1 MRKNSANK
9 SKLTNPRNNRPSTT
23 DAVRRDKVQPNTD
36 PETMEPDLELDDLDD
51 ELMWPDDEL
60 YDEPELNT
68 KDTKAELNALY
79 GAATM
84 SVQDFDGDI
93 PGQPSFDSK
102 EFVKALEHESAR
114 LESLMA
120 EINAAKNLAKA
131 RFGFEKDTTS
141 YELVVAMNYL
151 SSKSR
156 QFKRA
161 VDAAES
167 VIERHGI

>member
-9 SKLTNPRNNRPSTT
+9 SKLTNPRNNHPSAT

-79 GAATM
+79 GAAAM
-84 SVQDFDGDI
+84 SVQDFDGDT

-141 YELVVAMNYL
+141 YELVVAINYL

>member
-1 MRKNSANK
+1 MRKNSTNK
-9 SKLTNPRNNRPSTT
+9 NKLTNPRNNHPSTT
-23 DAVRRDKVQPNTD
+23 DTSLQDKVTRNTD
-36 PETMEPDLELDDLDD
+36 PEPMEPNPELDD
-51 ELMWPDDEL
+51 ELMWPDDEP
-60 YDEPELNT
+60 DNMPELNA
-68 KDTKAELNALY
+68 KDAKAELNKLY
-79 GAATM
+79 GTAAT
-84 SVQDFDGDI
+84 SVEDFDGDT

-102 EFVKALEHESAR
+102 KFVKALEHESAC
-114 LESLMA
+114 LEGLMA

-131 RFGFEKDTTS
+131 RFGYEKDTPA
-141 YELVVAMNYL
+141 YELVVALNYL

>member
-23 DAVRRDKVQPNTD
+23 DARLRDKVQPNTG
-36 PETMEPDLELDDLDD
+36 PEPTLSEPEIDD
-51 ELMWPDDEL
+51 ELMWPDDEP
-60 YDEPELNT
+60 DDMPELNI
-68 KDTKAELNALY
+68 KDAKAELNKLY
-79 GAATM
+79 GTAAT
-84 SVQDFDGDI
+84 SVQDFDGDT

-102 EFVKALEHESAR
+102 DFVNALEHESAR
-114 LESLMA
+114 LEGLIA

-131 RFGFEKDTTS
+131 RFGYEKDTPA
-141 YELVVAMNYL
+141 YELVVALNYL
-151 SSKSR
+151 ASKSR

>member
-9 SKLTNPRNNRPSTT
+9 SKPTNLRNNRPSTT
-23 DAVRRDKVQPNTD
+23 DAGRRDKVQPDT
-36 PETMEPDLELDDLDD
+36 DLEPMWLD
-51 ELMWPDDEL
+51 PK
-60 YDEPELNT
+60 PEL
-68 KDTKAELNALY
+68 DTKAELNALY
-79 GAATM
+79 GAAAM
-84 SVQDFDGDI
+84 SVQDFDGDT

-131 RFGFEKDTTS
+131 RFGYEKDTPA

>member
-9 SKLTNPRNNRPSTT
+9 NKLTNPRNNRPSTT
-23 DAVRRDKVQPNTD
+23 DAGLQDKVQPNAD
-36 PETMEPDLELDDLDD
+36 PETMEPDLELDD

-60 YDEPELNT
+60 YDEPELNA
-68 KDTKAELNALY
+68 KDAKAELNKLY
-79 GAATM
+79 GAAAM
-84 SVQDFDGDI
+84 PVQDYDDNT

-114 LESLMA
+114 LEGLMA

-131 RFGFEKDTTS
+131 RFGYEKDTPA
-141 YELVVAMNYL
+141 YELVVALNYL

>member
-9 SKLTNPRNNRPSTT
+9 SKPTNPRNNRPSTT
-23 DAVRRDKVQPNTD
+23 DTGRRDKVQPNAD
-36 PETMEPDLELDDLDD
+36 PETTEPDLELNDLDD
-51 ELMWPDDEL
+51 ELMVPDPK
-60 YDEPELNT
+60 PELN
-68 KDTKAELNALY
+68 TKAELNALY
-79 GAATM
+79 GAAAM
-84 SVQDFDGDI
+84 SVQDFDGDT

-102 EFVKALEHESAR
+102 EFVKALECESAR
-114 LESLMA
+114 LEGLMV

-131 RFGFEKDTTS
+131 RFGFEKNTPA
-141 YELVVAMNYL
+141 YELVVALNYL
-151 SSKSR
+151 ASKSR

>member
-23 DAVRRDKVQPNTD
+23 DTVRRDKVQPNAD
-36 PETMEPDLELDDLDD
+36 P

-60 YDEPELNT
+60 DDEPELNT

-79 GAATM
+79 GAAAM
-84 SVQDFDGDI
+84 SVQDFDGDT
-93 PGQPSFDSK
+93 PGHPSFDSK
-102 EFVKALEHESAR
+102 KFVKALEHESAC
-114 LESLMA
+114 LEGLMA

-131 RFGFEKDTTS
+131 RFGYEKDTPA
-141 YELVVAMNYL
+141 YELVVALNYL

>member
-9 SKLTNPRNNRPSTT
+9 SKLTNPRINRPSTT

-36 PETMEPDLELDDLDD
+36 PETMEPDLKLDDLDD

-60 YDEPELNT
+60 DDEPELNA

-79 GAATM
+79 GAAAM
-84 SVQDFDGDI
+84 SVQDFDGDT
-93 PGQPSFDSK
+93 PGHPSFDSK

-114 LESLMA
+114 LEGLMA

-131 RFGFEKDTTS
+131 RFGYEKDTPA

-167 VIERHGI
+167 VIERHDI

>member
-9 SKLTNPRNNRPSTT
+9 NKLTNPRNNRPSTT
-23 DAVRRDKVQPNTD
+23 DAGRRDKIQPDT
-36 PETMEPDLELDDLDD
+36 DLEPMWLDD
-51 ELMWPDDEL
+51 ELDDEPMVP
-60 YDEPELNT
+60 DPKPEL
-68 KDTKAELNALY
+68 DAKAELNALY
-79 GAATM
+79 GAAAM
-84 SVQDFDGDI
+84 SVQDFDGDT

-102 EFVKALEHESAR
+102 EFVKALEHESAC
-114 LESLMA
+114 LESLMT

-131 RFGFEKDTTS
+131 RFEYEKDTPT

>member
-9 SKLTNPRNNRPSTT
+9 SKPTNLRNNRPSAT
-23 DAVRRDKVQPNTD
+23 DAGRRDKVQPDT
-36 PETMEPDLELDDLDD
+36 DLEPMWLDD
-51 ELMWPDDEL
+51 EPMVPDPK
-60 YDEPELNT
+60 PEL
-68 KDTKAELNALY
+68 DTKAELNALY
-79 GAATM
+79 GAAAM
-84 SVQDFDGDI
+84 SVQDFDGDT

-102 EFVKALEHESAR
+102 EFVKALEHESAC
-114 LESLMA
+114 LESLMT

-131 RFGFEKDTTS
+131 RFGYEKDTPA

>member
-1 MRKNSANK
+1 MRKNSTNK
-9 SKLTNPRNNRPSTT
+9 NKLTNPRNNRPSTT
-23 DAVRRDKVQPNTD
+23 DTSLQDKVTRNTD
-36 PETMEPDLELDDLDD
+36 PEPMEPDLELDDLD
-51 ELMWPDDEL
+51 
-60 YDEPELNT
+60 DEPELNT

-79 GAATM
+79 GAAAM
-84 SVQDFDGDI
+84 SVQDFDGDT

-102 EFVKALEHESAR
+102 KFIKDLEHESAC
-114 LESLMA
+114 LESLMV

-131 RFGFEKDTTS
+131 RFGYEKDTPT